1 MAVTEEKDGAL
12 ATAAVAAAAG
22 VAAYGLRK
30 ALTGNGGGTSL
41 VPGRNDEDDD
51 DEGGEERAGGGL
63 VRGGSVLSTVWDSAA
78 SSLLPLA
85 EQAAEAAGKWTAENA
100 PDVVRDEIVPR
111 FIEAFNDAAQ
121 ERETGPAGAWACLA
135 SASVAESEHQLT
147 RPSGRPGSNSNLAMI
162 PGSSPG
168 GSSGTRVAT
177 QAYFSSG

>member
-30 ALTGNGGGTSL
+30 ALTGTGGGTSL

-63 VRGGSVLSTVWDSAA
+63 MRGGSVLSTVWDSAA
-78 SSLLPLA
+78 SSLMPLA
-85 EQAAEAAGKWTAENA
+85 EQVAEAAGKWTAENA

-111 FIEAFNDAAQ
+111 FIEAFNDAA
-121 ERETGPAGAWACLA
+121 
-135 SASVAESEHQLT
+135 
-147 RPSGRPGSNSNLAMI
+147 
-162 PGSSPG
+162 
-168 GSSGTRVAT
+168 
-177 QAYFSSG
+177 